1 MTPTYDLSEFDEF
14 LCQFETPQQLCD
26 ELVELLFNYALSIED
41 DNVELFRNDVGTIQ
55 MLYSEI
61 KKIKTNN

>member
-1 MTPTYDLSEFDEF
+1 MTPVYDLSEFDAF

-26 ELVELLFNYALSIED
+26 ELVELLFNYALAVED
-41 DNVELFRNDVGTIQ
+41 DNVESFKNDVGTIQ

-61 KKIKTNN
+61 KKIKLIN